1 MRSRKGTKLR
11 QAEKGFPQG
20 FIILSLKTHSVGH
33 ANDDD
38 DDGKR
43 SLGHGMMMVQP
54 LLIQIMMTA
63 IYKAHRP

>member
-43 SLGHGMMMVQP
+43 SLGHGDDDGATP
-54 LLIQIMMTA
+54 FNSDNDDCDL
-63 IYKAHRP
+63 